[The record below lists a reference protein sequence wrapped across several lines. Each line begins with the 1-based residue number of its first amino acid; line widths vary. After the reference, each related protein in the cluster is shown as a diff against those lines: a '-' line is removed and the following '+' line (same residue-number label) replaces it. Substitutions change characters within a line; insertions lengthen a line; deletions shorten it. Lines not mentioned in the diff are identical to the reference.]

1 MPNMKNED
9 KNSWLC
15 NPFGDSRVYTTRFTL
30 DEEFSWE
37 FFFKEDSKKEAYQS
51 AESFLL
57 YLKEVY
63 PGLAG
68 QVKVRGINYMD
79 LQTKKQIYELILP
92 NPVFA
97 RKINLIKK
105 IMNLFPVRKEFNKSF
120 FISWQEDD
128 SVIEE
133 LENFAKL
140 KQHITLDENY
150 KAKVFFLIE
159 SKFNNNS
166 ERSNQ
171 IIEEIKEY
179 MAMDIRNADNE
190 NASVTDAPLDTWRY
204 ILEEMVFWKN
214 ILDCDTGR
222 FYRRV
227 EGGISPEM
235 MPAFISPKVV
245 DFNFNHDIPLD
256 KAFALKDERIGFNS
270 DFIRKD
276 SRILLGEYVKKGVIT
291 DDPTYINLEDLVQ
304 HIFISGLSGVGK
316 TTFLSQL
323 KERIK
328 EKGKKVGILTIKLLK
343 GNESFMFNSDIML
356 KKGDPKLRIPYIM
369 LGEEID
375 QIIEQVAAYSIASV
389 GLKNVVVSIME
400 IVLTQE
406 FEGNGKFPEK
416 IEEVFEK
423 VHKYLI
429 DRPYHRKFQTN
440 ILRALENRVIKLL
453 SNPILEKILE
463 TGPIPEWF
471 IEWQNGKDVY
481 IDLSKFKKSAQRLLV
496 HAIFQLI
503 RTCSPELDIKK
514 LMHSKDPSQKLKNVI
529 MMDEVGSI
537 LGKPKYQNYD
547 DDETITKHYLEIVF
561 EEFLSAFRSRGIG
574 IILADHMPSR
584 LFEGVYKLPSIK
596 ILFRTDK
603 EDLQKFGLDVEDIM
617 IIDNLKN
624 RFAFI
629 KDGVNSR
636 RFIFYTTDYGW

>member
-1 MPNMKNED
+1 MKNSSENN
-9 KNSWLC
+9 NSWLC
-15 NPFGDSRVYTTRFTL
+15 NPFGDARVYTTRITL

-79 LQTKKQIYELILP
+79 LQTKKQIFELILP

-97 RKINLIKK
+97 KKINLIKK
-105 IMNLFPVRKEFNKSF
+105 IMNLFPVSKEFKKSF

-128 SVIEE
+128 SVIKE

-159 SKFNNNS
+159 PKFNNNS
-166 ERSNQ
+166 EISNQ
-171 IIEEIKEY
+171 VIEEIKEY

-190 NASVTDAPLDTWRY
+190 NASISDAPPDTWRY

-227 EGGISPEM
+227 EGGIPPEM
-235 MPAFISPKVV
+235 IPAFISPKVV
-245 DFNFNHDIPLD
+245 DFSFNHDIPLD
-256 KAFALKDERIGFNS
+256 KAFTIKNEKIGFNS
-270 DFIRKD
+270 DFRNNS
-276 SRILLGEYVKKGVIT
+276 SRILLGYYIKHGVIT
-291 DDPTYINLEDLVQ
+291 ENPVYLHLEDLVQ
-304 HIFISGLSGVGK
+304 HIFMSGLTGVGK
-316 TTFLSQL
+316 TTIESQL
-323 KERIK
+323 KQRIK
-328 EKGKKVGILTIKLLK
+328 KTGNPCGVLTIKLLK
-343 GNESFMFNSDIML
+343 GNESFMFSSEIML
-356 KKGDPKLRIPYIM
+356 KKGDPKLRVPYIM
-369 LGEEID
+369 EGEEID
-375 QIIEQVAAYSIASV
+375 QIIEQVAGYSVASV

-400 IVLTQE
+400 IVLTHE
-406 FEGNGKFPEK
+406 YENKGKFPAK
-416 IEEVFEK
+416 IKQAFARVHLHLEEN
-423 VHKYLI
+423 
-429 DRPYHRKFQTN
+429 PYHKKFQTN
-440 ILRALENRVIKLL
+440 ILKALENRVMKLL

-481 IDLSKFKKSAQRLLV
+481 IDLSGFKKSAQRLLV

-503 RTCSPELDIKK
+503 RTCSPELDAKK

-537 LGKPKYQNYD
+537 LGKPKYQSYD

-574 IILADHMPSR
+574 IILGDHMPSR

-617 IIDNLKN
+617 VIDTLKN

-636 RFIFYTTDYGW
+636 RFLFYTTDYEL